1 MSAVPNAILIIRLSS
16 LGDVLLSTPIVRQ
29 LRKALPSARIDF
41 VLDTHFAE
49 VYAANPYINHLWQY
63 NRQWRWQQR
72 LRWKQQLPTYDV
84 VIDLQKNLHS
94 LLIRWRTGAVVRKVH
109 KDRLRKLLAVY
120 TPINPYD
127 GIVPIPERYRQTI
140 ADWIE
145 QPDLEG
151 LELWLPEERSLQQY
165 PPAHHTGSSHSL
177 IACAPGARHFTKRW
191 LPESFI
197 RLIATLYADFRIS
210 AVLVGG
216 AEDRPLCEHIARNLP
231 AAAVAGI
238 ECHRSI
244 YATARV
250 LDQVS
255 LVVSNDSAVVHIA
268 AARRKPVVALYG
280 STIPAFGFVPYRV
293 PFQLCEVE
301 QLACRPCTH
310 YGRSRCPRRHFRCMR
325 DLSVASVRQAIERL
339 LELSDGPSLVVK
351 YCREQ

>member
-1 MSAVPNAILIIRLSS
+1 LSTSPTSVLIIRLSS

-29 LRKALPSARIDF
+29 LRRALPSARIDF
-41 VLDTHFAE
+41 VLDTQFAE
-49 VYAANPYINHLWQY
+49 VYAANPHIDRLWHY
-63 NRQWRWQQR
+63 NRQWHWQQR
-72 LRWKQQLPTYDV
+72 WQWKQQLPTYDV

-94 LLIRWRTGAVVRKVH
+94 LLIRWRTGTVVRRVH

-120 TPINPYD
+120 TPINPYE
-127 GIVPIPERYRQTI
+127 GIVPIPERYGQTI
-140 ADWIE
+140 ADWIA

-165 PPAHHTGSSHSL
+165 PPAHRPASPHLL

-191 LPESFI
+191 LPDSFTK
-197 RLIATLYADFRIS
+197 LIATLYADFRIPT
-210 AVLVGG
+210 VLVGG
-216 AEDRPLCEHIARNLP
+216 TEDRSLCEYIARNLP

-250 LDQVS
+250 LDQVA

-268 AARRKPVVALYG
+268 AARRKPVVVLYG

-293 PFQLCEVE
+293 PFQLCEVD

-310 YGRSRCPRRHFRCMR
+310 YGRPRCPRRHFRCMR
-325 DLSVASVRQAIERL
+325 DLSVTSVQQAIKRL
-339 LELSDGPSLVVK
+339 LELSDPPSLVVK
-351 YCREQ
+351 